1 MTTLAREFDAS
12 TTKIVDFTPVPAGR
26 YTAYIVK
33 TEMRS
38 TKSGNGKYLALT
50 LEVTTGDHKGRKFW
64 DNLNLEN
71 PSTQA
76 VEIAESTLAKIC
88 NSVGKI
94 KIKDGDELLFAEL
107 DVVLATEHS
116 LGFSPKNVVKDY
128 MKVGAETGTTKG
140 MENSDLPI

>member
-1 MTTLAREFDAS
+1 MTQLQKEFDAS
-12 TTKIVDFTPVPAGR
+12 TTKIVDFTPLPAGR
-26 YTAYIVK
+26 YTAHIVK
-33 TEMRS
+33 TEMKA
-38 TKSGNGKYLALT
+38 TKTGNGKYLALT
-50 LEVTTGDHKGRKFW
+50 LEITEGEHKGRKLW

-128 MKVGAETGTTKG
+128 LKVGAVAGTTQG